1 MNRDTY
7 IVIGSNGQLGSE
19 IKALSESLP
28 IDFKF
33 YDFPEI
39 DITNRA
45 MLLEIIKNDAPK
57 VIVNCAAY
65 TAVDKAETEKDA
77 AFTVNATGVKNLAEV
92 AEAVGAWLIH
102 VSTDYVFD
110 GTSHLPYVETDS
122 TNPQSVYGETK
133 LQGEKN
139 ATSYSKGIVIRTAW
153 LYSTFGNNFV
163 KTMLR
168 LGNERESLNVVFDQ
182 IGTPTYAHDLAA
194 AILAVADRVNATND
208 TALAGIYHYSNEGVC
223 SWYDFTH
230 EIFDLEK
237 ISCKLAPIES
247 KSYPTPAKRPH
258 FSVLNKQKI
267 KATFGIEVPYWKD
280 SLVECLNKLN
290 K

>member
-19 IKALSESLP
+19 IKALSEGLP

-194 AILAVADRVNATND
+194 AILAVADRANATND

-237 ISCKLAPIES
+237 ISCKLSPIES